1 MTLFENIDLAK
12 KFGDGK
18 AGIVESVEA
27 AQPDKTA
34 VALEA
39 AKRLRES
46 KPEESKPVTLNALP
60 LPN

>member
-18 AGIVESVEA
+18 TGILESIEA

-34 VALEA
+34 VALET

-46 KPEESKPVTLNALP
+46 KPEESKPVVLGVMPTAN
-60 LPN
+60 